1 MAFFLLNKEWFNNN
15 FTFYAQ
21 LFFLYARRK
30 TQAMQGI
37 SVPSTRD
44 QRSRKEKEQVEN
56 VKLLLNHS
64 LLRRKNAIA
73 DSHTLLLR
81 NNSCCTFF

>member
-1 MAFFLLNKEWFNNN
+1 
-15 FTFYAQ
+15 TFYAQ

-37 SVPSTRD
+37 SEAF

-64 LLRRKNAIA
+64 LSSGSVSQSVTIRENPKTKI
-73 DSHTLLLR
+73 TIP
-81 NNSCCTFF
+81 

>member
-1 MAFFLLNKEWFNNN
+1 
-15 FTFYAQ
+15 AQ

-64 LLRRKNAIA
+64 LVDDIRLNPLHHSHNNIIA
-73 DSHTLLLR
+73 YENFGCS
-81 NNSCCTFF
+81 S